1 MQNQPLDKRSIIGFV
16 LISLILTGWLL
27 WMSTNER
34 KVNPT
39 ETKTEVSK
47 KAPSSADEAKKKSA
61 ATLSST
67 STGGQKED
75 FIRIETDLLKIMIS
89 TKGGS
94 IARWEMK
101 NYSSWHDKNY
111 AGNPVQLI
119 YRGQREAT
127 ISYVN
132 NDGKKVDSKSM
143 HFAFTNAERSY
154 TLKGNES
161 ITITAVHELAP
172 GSAIVKTFTI
182 SGNSYACTAEVEL
195 QNMEQFMPQRTYDIT
210 WKGGLKFQEQNSV
223 DESNTSIALTSVNGT
238 IDEFDA
244 TEYAQPTS
252 VQSAGEI
259 DFIATRTKYFVAAII
274 PQKKDPNAIAF
285 MEGIKE
291 GAPNEGNIEKYSLAY
306 RNRYKGGVQKDA
318 FTMYIG
324 PQIYDTLVNYGL
336 EKAINFGTFYGV
348 KWLVAPIGEY
358 VILPTL
364 SFLHTFISNYGIVI
378 ILFSLLMKIV
388 LQPFSASQMK
398 SMQKMKA
405 VQPLLQKVQEKYK
418 DDRTA
423 LSQETMKIY
432 SEYGINP
439 AGGCL
444 PMIMQMPI
452 LISLWSVLSSW
463 MDIRHEHFF
472 GWISDLSAP
481 DVILDLGFKLPLF
494 QVDKISGLALLMA
507 IAMFIQQ
514 KMTVTDPNQK
524 SMVYIMPIMFLFM
537 FSGFPSGLNVYYF
550 VFTVLGIL
558 QQVWITKFS
567 KNKITLEDLKR
578 APKKE
583 GWFAQRMRMAQE
595 LAQQQQAAA
604 QAGGGNKRKPIGNSL
619 PKKKK

>member
-47 KAPSSADEAKKKSA
+47 KAPSSAQEAKKKSA

-101 NYSSWHDKNY
+101 NYKSWHNKTNP
-111 AGNPVQLI
+111 GFPVQLI

-223 DESNTSIALTSVNGT
+223 DESNTAIALTSVNGT

-285 MEGIKE
+285 MEGVKE
-291 GAPNEGNIEKYSLAY
+291 GSPNEGNLEKYSLAY

-318 FTMYIG
+318 FTIFIG
-324 PQIYDTLVNYGL
+324 PQIYDTLRAYGL
-336 EKAINFGTFYGV
+336 EKTINFGTFYGV

-364 SFLHTFISNYGIVI
+364 SFLHTFIANYGIVI
-378 ILFSLLMKIV
+378 ILFSLLMKVV

-418 DDRTA
+418 DDRTM

-463 MDIRHEHFF
+463 MDIRHQHFF

-494 QVDKISGLALLMA
+494 QVDKLSGLALLMG

-524 SMVYIMPIMFLFM
+524 SMVYIMPIMFIFM

-567 KNKITLEDLKR
+567 KKKITLEDLKR

-595 LAQQQQAAA
+595 LAQQQQAQA
-604 QAGGGNKRKPIGNSL
+604 AGGGNKRKPIGNSL

>member
-101 NYSSWHDKNY
+101 NYKSWHNKTNP
-111 AGNPVQLI
+111 GFPVQLI

-143 HFAFTNAERSY
+143 HFAFRNAERSY

-210 WKGGLKFQEQNSV
+210 WKGGLKFQEQSSV
-223 DESNTSIALTSVNGT
+223 DESNTAIALTSVNGT

-291 GAPNEGNIEKYSLAY
+291 GAPNEGHLEKYSLAY

-318 FTMYIG
+318 FTIYIG
-324 PQIYDTLVNYGL
+324 PQIYDTLANYGL

-595 LAQQQQAAA
+595 LAQQQQAA

>member
-47 KAPSSADEAKKKSA
+47 KAPNSAQEAKKKSA

-67 STGGQKED
+67 SNGGQKED

-101 NYSSWHDKNY
+101 NYTSWHNKSNP
-111 AGNPVQLI
+111 GFPVQLI

-172 GSAIVKTFTI
+172 GSAIVKTYTI

-195 QNMEQFMPQRTYDIT
+195 RNMEQFMPQRTYDIT

-259 DFIATRTKYFVAAII
+259 DFIATRTKYFIAAII

-291 GAPNEGNIEKYSLAY
+291 GAPNEGHLEKYSLAY

-318 FTMYIG
+318 FTIYVG
-324 PQIYDTLVNYGL
+324 PQIYDTLQAYGL
-336 EKAINFGTFYGV
+336 EKTINFGTFYGV

-364 SFLHTFISNYGIVI
+364 SFLHTFIANYGIVI

-418 DDRTA
+418 DDRTM

-463 MDIRHEHFF
+463 MDIRHQHFF
-472 GWISDLSAP
+472 GWITDLSAP

-494 QVDKISGLALLMA
+494 QVDKLSGLALLMG

-524 SMVYIMPIMFLFM
+524 SMVYIMPIMFIFM

-567 KNKITLEDLKR
+567 KKKITLEDLKR

-595 LAQQQQAAA
+595 LAQQQQAQAA
-604 QAGGGNKRKPIGNSL
+604 GGNKRTPIGNSL

>member
-47 KAPSSADEAKKKSA
+47 KAPSSAQEAKKKSA

-101 NYSSWHDKNY
+101 NYKSWHNKTNP
-111 AGNPVQLI
+111 GFPVQLI

-223 DESNTSIALTSVNGT
+223 DESNTAIALTSVNGT

-285 MEGIKE
+285 MEGVKE
-291 GAPNEGNIEKYSLAY
+291 GAPNEGNLEKYSLAY

-318 FTMYIG
+318 FTIFIG
-324 PQIYDTLVNYGL
+324 PQIYDTLQAYGL
-336 EKAINFGTFYGV
+336 EKTINFGTFYGV

-364 SFLHTFISNYGIVI
+364 SFLHTFIANYGIVI
-378 ILFSLLMKIV
+378 ILFSLLMKVV

-418 DDRTA
+418 DDRTM

-463 MDIRHEHFF
+463 MDIRHQHFF

-494 QVDKISGLALLMA
+494 QVDKLSGLALLMG

-524 SMVYIMPIMFLFM
+524 SMVYIMPIMFIFM

-567 KNKITLEDLKR
+567 KKKITLEDLKR

-595 LAQQQQAAA
+595 LAQQQQAQA
-604 QAGGGNKRKPIGNSL
+604 AGGGNKRKPIGNSL

>member
-47 KAPSSADEAKKKSA
+47 KAPSSAQEAKKKSP

-67 STGGQKED
+67 STGGQEED

-101 NYSSWHDKNY
+101 NYTSWHDKTY
-111 AGNPVQLI
+111 PGFPVQLI

-223 DESNTSIALTSVNGT
+223 DESNTAIALTSVNGT

-285 MEGIKE
+285 MEGVKE
-291 GAPNEGNIEKYSLAY
+291 GAPNEGNLEKYSLAY
-306 RNRYKGGVQKDA
+306 RNRYKGGIQKDA
-318 FTMYIG
+318 FTIFIG
-324 PQIYDTLVNYGL
+324 PQVYDTLQAYGL
-336 EKAINFGTFYGV
+336 EKTINFGTFYGV

-364 SFLHTFISNYGIVI
+364 SFLHTFIANYGIVI
-378 ILFSLLMKIV
+378 ILFSFLMKIV

-418 DDRTA
+418 DDRTEI
-423 LSQETMKIY
+423 SKETMKIY

-452 LISLWSVLSSW
+452 LISLWSVLGSW
-463 MDIRHEHFF
+463 MDIRHQHFF

-494 QVDKISGLALLMA
+494 QVDKLSGLALLMG

-524 SMVYIMPIMFLFM
+524 SMVYM
-537 FSGFPSGLNVYYF
+537 
-550 VFTVLGIL
+550 
-558 QQVWITKFS
+558 
-567 KNKITLEDLKR
+567 KR

-583 GWFAQRMRMAQE
+583 GWFAKRMRMAQE
-595 LAQQQQAAA
+595 LAQQQQHA
-604 QAGGGNKRKPIGNSL
+604 QAGGSNKRKPIGNSL

>member
-47 KAPSSADEAKKKSA
+47 KAPSSAQEAKKKSA

-101 NYSSWHDKNY
+101 NYKSWHNKTNP
-111 AGNPVQLI
+111 GFPVQLI

-161 ITITAVHELAP
+161 ITITAVHQLAP

-195 QNMEQFMPQRTYDIT
+195 RNMEQFMPQRTYDIT

-223 DESNTSIALTSVNGT
+223 DESNTAIALTSVNGT

-285 MEGIKE
+285 MEGVKE
-291 GAPNEGNIEKYSLAY
+291 GAPNEGNLEKYSLAY

-318 FTMYIG
+318 FTIYIG
-324 PQIYDTLVNYGL
+324 PQIYDTLANYGL

-364 SFLHTFISNYGIVI
+364 SFLHRFIANYGIVI

-405 VQPLLQKVQEKYK
+405 VQPLLQKVQEKHK

-595 LAQQQQAAA
+595 LAQQQQAA

>member
-47 KAPSSADEAKKKSA
+47 KAPSSAQEAKKKSA

-101 NYSSWHDKNY
+101 NYKSWHNKTNP
-111 AGNPVQLI
+111 GFPVQLI

-223 DESNTSIALTSVNGT
+223 DESNTAIALTSVNGT

-291 GAPNEGNIEKYSLAY
+291 GAPNEGNLEKYSLAY

-318 FTMYIG
+318 FTIFIG
-324 PQIYDTLVNYGL
+324 PQIYDTLQAYGL
-336 EKAINFGTFYGV
+336 EKTINFGTFYGV

-364 SFLHTFISNYGIVI
+364 SFLHTFIANYGIVI

-418 DDRTA
+418 DDRTM

-463 MDIRHEHFF
+463 MDIRHQHFF

-494 QVDKISGLALLMA
+494 QVDKLSGLALLMG

-524 SMVYIMPIMFLFM
+524 SMVYIMPIMFIFM

-567 KNKITLEDLKR
+567 KKKITLEDLKR

-595 LAQQQQAAA
+595 LAQQQQAQAA
-604 QAGGGNKRKPIGNSL
+604 GGNKRKPIGNSL

>member
-1 MQNQPLDKRSIIGFV
+1 MQQQSLDKRSIIGFV
-16 LISLILTGWLL
+16 LISLILTGWIL
-27 WMSTNER
+27 WMSTTQR
-34 KVNPT
+34 QVNQT
-39 ETKTEVSK
+39 ETKKVESK
-47 KAPSSADEAKKKSA
+47 QLPNSAKEAKKN
-61 ATLSST
+61 ATGTISSVN
-67 STGGQKED
+67 GNAQQED

-101 NYSSWHDKNY
+101 NYTSWHDKTY
-111 AGNPVQLI
+111 PGVPVQMI
-119 YRGQREAT
+119 YRGQREGT

-132 NDGKKVDSKSM
+132 NDGKKVDGKSM
-143 HFAFTNAERSY
+143 HFQFTNDKRSY

-161 ITITAVHELAP
+161 ITITAIHEIAP
-172 GSAIVKTFTI
+172 GSAIVKSFTI
-182 SGNSYACTAEVEL
+182 SGNSYACKTEVEL
-195 QNMEQFMPQRTYDIT
+195 RNMEQYMPQRTYDLN

-259 DFIATRTKYFVAAII
+259 DYVATRTKYFVAAII
-274 PQKKDPNAIAF
+274 PAKKDLNGMAF

-291 GAPNEGNIEKYSLAY
+291 GAPNEGHIEKYSLAY

-318 FTMYIG
+318 FTLYIG
-324 PQIYDTLVNYGL
+324 PQIYDTLQAYGL
-336 EKAINFGTFYGV
+336 EKTINFGTFYGV

-378 ILFSLLMKIV
+378 ILFSFLMKIV

-432 SEYGINP
+432 SEYGFNP

-463 MDIRHEHFF
+463 MDIRHQHFF

-494 QVDKISGLALLMA
+494 QVDKLSGLALLMG

-524 SMVYIMPIMFLFM
+524 SMVYIMPIMFTFM

-550 VFTVLGIL
+550 VFTILGIL

-595 LAQQQQAAA
+595 IAQQQQ
-604 QAGGGNKRKPIGNSL
+604 QAKASGSNKRKPIGNSL

>member
-47 KAPSSADEAKKKSA
+47 KAPSSAQEAKKKSA

-101 NYSSWHDKNY
+101 NYKSWHNKTNP
-111 AGNPVQLI
+111 GFPVQLI

-223 DESNTSIALTSVNGT
+223 DESNTAIALTSVNGT

-285 MEGIKE
+285 MEGVKE
-291 GAPNEGNIEKYSLAY
+291 GSPNEGNLEKYSLAY

-318 FTMYIG
+318 FTIFIG
-324 PQIYDTLVNYGL
+324 PQIYDTLRAYGL
-336 EKAINFGTFYGV
+336 EKTINFGTFYGV

-364 SFLHTFISNYGIVI
+364 SFLHTFIANYGIVI
-378 ILFSLLMKIV
+378 ILFSLLMKVV

-418 DDRTA
+418 DDRTM

-463 MDIRHEHFF
+463 MDIRHQHFF

-494 QVDKISGLALLMA
+494 QVDKLSGLALLMG

-524 SMVYIMPIMFLFM
+524 SMVYIMPIMFIFM

-595 LAQQQQAAA
+595 LAQQQQAQA
-604 QAGGGNKRKPIGNSL
+604 AGGGNKRKPIGNSL

>member
-47 KAPSSADEAKKKSA
+47 KAPSSAQEAKKKSP

-67 STGGQKED
+67 STGGQEED

-101 NYSSWHDKNY
+101 NYTSWHDKTY
-111 AGNPVQLI
+111 PGFPVQLI

-223 DESNTSIALTSVNGT
+223 DESNTAIALTSVNGT

-285 MEGIKE
+285 MEGVKE
-291 GAPNEGNIEKYSLAY
+291 GAPNEGNLEKYSLAY
-306 RNRYKGGVQKDA
+306 RNRYKGGIQKDA
-318 FTMYIG
+318 FTIFIG
-324 PQIYDTLVNYGL
+324 PQVYDTLQAYGL
-336 EKAINFGTFYGV
+336 EKTINFGTFYGV

-364 SFLHTFISNYGIVI
+364 SFLHTFIANYGIVI
-378 ILFSLLMKIV
+378 ILFSFLMKIV

-418 DDRTA
+418 DDRTEI
-423 LSQETMKIY
+423 SKETMKIY

-452 LISLWSVLSSW
+452 LISLWSVLGSW
-463 MDIRHEHFF
+463 MDIRHQHFF

-494 QVDKISGLALLMA
+494 QVDKLSGLALLMG

-524 SMVYIMPIMFLFM
+524 SMVYIMPIMFIFM

-550 VFTVLGIL
+550 IFTVLGIL

-567 KNKITLEDLKR
+567 KKKITLEDMKR

-583 GWFAQRMRMAQE
+583 GWFAKRMRMAQE
-595 LAQQQQAAA
+595 LAQQQQHA
-604 QAGGGNKRKPIGNSL
+604 QAGGSNKRKPIGNSL

>member
-47 KAPSSADEAKKKSA
+47 KAPSSAQEAKKKSA

-101 NYSSWHDKNY
+101 NYKSWHNKTNP
-111 AGNPVQLI
+111 GFPVQLI

-223 DESNTSIALTSVNGT
+223 DESNTAIALTSVNGT

-291 GAPNEGNIEKYSLAY
+291 GAPNEGNLEKYSLAY

-318 FTMYIG
+318 FTIFIG
-324 PQIYDTLVNYGL
+324 PQIYDTLQAYGL
-336 EKAINFGTFYGV
+336 EKTINFGTFYGV

-364 SFLHTFISNYGIVI
+364 SFLHTFIANYGIVI
-378 ILFSLLMKIV
+378 ILFSLLMKVV

-418 DDRTA
+418 DDRTM

-463 MDIRHEHFF
+463 MDIRHQHFF

-494 QVDKISGLALLMA
+494 QVDKLSGLALLMG

-524 SMVYIMPIMFLFM
+524 SMVYIMPIMFIFM

-595 LAQQQQAAA
+595 LAQQQQAQA
-604 QAGGGNKRKPIGNSL
+604 AGGGNKRKPIGNSL

>member
-143 HFAFTNAERSY
+143 HFAFMNAERSY

-210 WKGGLKFQEQNSV
+210 WKGGLKFQEQSSV
-223 DESNTSIALTSVNGT
+223 DESNTAIALTSVNGT

-318 FTMYIG
+318 FTIYIG
-324 PQIYDTLVNYGL
+324 PQIYDTLANYGL

-388 LQPFSASQMK
+388 LQPFSATQMK

-405 VQPLLQKVQEKYK
+405 VQPLLQKVQEKHK

>member
-47 KAPSSADEAKKKSA
+47 KAPSSAQEAKKKSA
-61 ATLSST
+61 ATLSSN

-223 DESNTSIALTSVNGT
+223 DESNTAIALTSVNGT

-285 MEGIKE
+285 MEGVKE
-291 GAPNEGNIEKYSLAY
+291 GAPNEGNLEKYSLAY

-318 FTMYIG
+318 FTIYIG
-324 PQIYDTLVNYGL
+324 PQIYDTLANYGL

-364 SFLHTFISNYGIVI
+364 SFLHKFIANYGIVI

-405 VQPLLQKVQEKYK
+405 VQPLLQKVQEKHK

-595 LAQQQQAAA
+595 LAQQQQAA

>member
-47 KAPSSADEAKKKSA
+47 KAPSSAQEAKKKSA
-61 ATLSST
+61 VTLSST

-101 NYSSWHDKNY
+101 NYKSWHNKTNP
-111 AGNPVQLI
+111 GFPVQLI

-223 DESNTSIALTSVNGT
+223 DESNTAIALTSVNGT

-285 MEGIKE
+285 MEGVKE
-291 GAPNEGNIEKYSLAY
+291 GSPNEGNLEKYSLAY

-318 FTMYIG
+318 FTIFIG
-324 PQIYDTLVNYGL
+324 PQIYDTLRAYGL
-336 EKAINFGTFYGV
+336 EKTINFGTFYGV

-364 SFLHTFISNYGIVI
+364 SFLHTFIANYGIVI

-418 DDRTA
+418 DDRTM

-463 MDIRHEHFF
+463 MDIRHQHFF

-494 QVDKISGLALLMA
+494 QVDKLSGLALLMG

-524 SMVYIMPIMFLFM
+524 SMVYIMPIMFIFM

-567 KNKITLEDLKR
+567 KKKITLEDLKR

-595 LAQQQQAAA
+595 LAQQQQAQAA
-604 QAGGGNKRKPIGNSL
+604 GGNKRKPIGNSL

>member
-143 HFAFTNAERSY
+143 HFAFMNAERSY

-210 WKGGLKFQEQNSV
+210 WKGGLKFQEQSSV
-223 DESNTSIALTSVNGT
+223 DESNTAIALTSVNGT

-318 FTMYIG
+318 FTIYIG
-324 PQIYDTLVNYGL
+324 PQIYDTLANYGL

-405 VQPLLQKVQEKYK
+405 VQPLLQKVQEKHK

-595 LAQQQQAAA
+595 LAQQQQAA

>member
-143 HFAFTNAERSY
+143 HFAFRNAERSY

-210 WKGGLKFQEQNSV
+210 WKGGLKFQEQSSV
-223 DESNTSIALTSVNGT
+223 DESNTAIALTSVNGT

-318 FTMYIG
+318 FTIYIG
-324 PQIYDTLVNYGL
+324 PQIYDTLANYGL

-405 VQPLLQKVQEKYK
+405 VQPLLQKVQEKHK

>member
-47 KAPSSADEAKKKSA
+47 KAPSSAQEAKKKSA

-101 NYSSWHDKNY
+101 NYKSWHNKTNP
-111 AGNPVQLI
+111 GFPVQLI

-132 NDGKKVDSKSM
+132 NAGKKVDSKSM

-223 DESNTSIALTSVNGT
+223 DESNTAIALTSVNGT

-285 MEGIKE
+285 MEGVKE
-291 GAPNEGNIEKYSLAY
+291 GSPNEGNLEKYSLAY

-318 FTMYIG
+318 FTIFIG
-324 PQIYDTLVNYGL
+324 PQIYDTLQAYGL
-336 EKAINFGTFYGV
+336 EKTINFGTFYGV

-364 SFLHTFISNYGIVI
+364 SFLHTFIANYGIVI

-418 DDRTA
+418 DDRTM

-463 MDIRHEHFF
+463 MDIRHQHFF

-494 QVDKISGLALLMA
+494 QVDKLSGLALLMG

-524 SMVYIMPIMFLFM
+524 SMVYIMPIMFIFM

-595 LAQQQQAAA
+595 LAQQQQAQA
-604 QAGGGNKRKPIGNSL
+604 AGGGNKRKPIGNSL

>member
-210 WKGGLKFQEQNSV
+210 WKGGLKFQEQSSV
-223 DESNTSIALTSVNGT
+223 DESNTAIALTSVNGT

-318 FTMYIG
+318 FTIYIG
-324 PQIYDTLVNYGL
+324 PQIYDTLANYGL

-405 VQPLLQKVQEKYK
+405 VQPLLQKVQEKHK

-507 IAMFIQQ
+507 IAMFVQQ

-595 LAQQQQAAA
+595 LAQQQQAA

>member
-1 MQNQPLDKRSIIGFV
+1 MQNQSLDKRSIIGFV
-16 LISLILTGWLL
+16 LISLILTGWIL
-27 WMSTNER
+27 WMSTTQR
-34 KVNPT
+34 QVNTPV
-39 ETKTEVSK
+39 EKQATKKSM
-47 KAPSSADEAKKKSA
+47 PSSAQEAKKKVADTISGDNGSNA
-61 ATLSST
+61 
-67 STGGQKED
+67 ED
-75 FIRIETDLLKIMIS
+75 FIRIETDVLRIMIS

-94 IARWEMK
+94 IARWELK
-101 NYSSWHDKNY
+101 NYTSWHNKTY
-111 AGNPVQLI
+111 PGVPVQLI

-127 ISYVN
+127 ITYVN
-132 NDGKKVDSKSM
+132 NEGKKVDTKSM
-143 HFAFTNAERSY
+143 HFAFTNDKRSY

-161 ITITAVHELAP
+161 ITISAIHELAP

-182 SGNSYACTAEVEL
+182 SGNSYACKTEVEL
-195 QNMEQFMPQRTYDIT
+195 RNMEQFMPQRTYDLI
-210 WKGGLKFQEQNSV
+210 WKGGVKFQEQNSV
-223 DESNTSIALTSVNGT
+223 DESNTAISLTSVNGT
-238 IDEFDA
+238 IDEFDV

-259 DFIATRTKYFVAAII
+259 DYVATRTKYFVAAII
-274 PQKKDPNAIAF
+274 PEKKDANGMAF

-291 GAPNEGNIEKYSLAY
+291 GAPNEGHIEKYSLAY

-318 FTMYIG
+318 FTIFIG
-324 PQIYDTLVNYGL
+324 PQIYDTLQAYGL
-336 EKAINFGTFYGV
+336 EKTINFGTFYGV

-364 SFLHTFISNYGIVI
+364 SFLHTFIANYGIVI
-378 ILFSLLMKIV
+378 ILFSFLMKIV

-398 SMQKMKA
+398 SMQKMKV

-418 DDRTA
+418 DDRTM

-463 MDIRHEHFF
+463 MDIRQQHFF

-494 QVDKISGLALLMA
+494 QVDKLSGLALLMG

-514 KMTVTDPNQK
+514 KMTITDPNQK
-524 SMVYIMPIMFLFM
+524 SMVYIMPIMFTFM

-550 VFTVLGIL
+550 VFTILGII

-595 LAQQQQAAA
+595 IAQQQQ
-604 QAGGGNKRKPIGNSL
+604 QAKASTGNKRTPIGNSL

>member
-47 KAPSSADEAKKKSA
+47 KAPSSAQEAKKKSA
-61 ATLSST
+61 ATLSSN

-132 NDGKKVDSKSM
+132 NDGKKIDSKSM

-223 DESNTSIALTSVNGT
+223 DESNTAIALTSVNGT

-285 MEGIKE
+285 MEGVKE
-291 GAPNEGNIEKYSLAY
+291 GAPNEGNLEKYSLAY

-318 FTMYIG
+318 FTIYIG
-324 PQIYDTLVNYGL
+324 PQIYDTLANYGL

-364 SFLHTFISNYGIVI
+364 SFLHKFIANYGIVI

-405 VQPLLQKVQEKYK
+405 VQPLLQKVQEKHK

-595 LAQQQQAAA
+595 LAQQQQAA

>member
-47 KAPSSADEAKKKSA
+47 KAPSSAQEAKKKSG

-101 NYSSWHDKNY
+101 NYKSWHNKTNP
-111 AGNPVQLI
+111 GFPVQLI

-161 ITITAVHELAP
+161 ITITAVHQLAP

-223 DESNTSIALTSVNGT
+223 DESNTAIALTSVNGT

-285 MEGIKE
+285 MEGVKE
-291 GAPNEGNIEKYSLAY
+291 GAPNEGNLEKYSLAY

-318 FTMYIG
+318 FTIFIG
-324 PQIYDTLVNYGL
+324 PQIYDTLQAYGL
-336 EKAINFGTFYGV
+336 EKTINFGTFYGV

-364 SFLHTFISNYGIVI
+364 SFLHTFIANYGIVI

-418 DDRTA
+418 DDRTM

-463 MDIRHEHFF
+463 MDIRHQHFF

-494 QVDKISGLALLMA
+494 QVDKLSGLALLMG

-524 SMVYIMPIMFLFM
+524 SMVYIMPIMFIFM

-567 KNKITLEDLKR
+567 KKKITLEDLKR

-595 LAQQQQAAA
+595 LAQQQQAQAA
-604 QAGGGNKRKPIGNSL
+604 GGNKRKPIGNSL

>member
-210 WKGGLKFQEQNSV
+210 WKGGLKFQEQSSV
-223 DESNTSIALTSVNGT
+223 DESNTAIALTSVNGT

-318 FTMYIG
+318 FTIYIG
-324 PQIYDTLVNYGL
+324 PQIYDTLANYGL

-405 VQPLLQKVQEKYK
+405 VQPLLQKVQEKHK

-595 LAQQQQAAA
+595 LAQQQQAA

>member
-210 WKGGLKFQEQNSV
+210 WKGGLKFQEQSSV
-223 DESNTSIALTSVNGT
+223 DESNTAIALTSVNGT

-318 FTMYIG
+318 FTIYIG
-324 PQIYDTLVNYGL
+324 PQIYDTLANYGL

-388 LQPFSASQMK
+388 LQPFSATQMK

-405 VQPLLQKVQEKYK
+405 VQPLLQKVQEKHK

-595 LAQQQQAAA
+595 LAQQQQAA

>member
-1 MQNQPLDKRSIIGFV
+1 MQQQSLDKRSIIGFV
-16 LISLILTGWLL
+16 LISLILTGWIL
-27 WMSTNER
+27 WMSTTQR
-34 KVNPT
+34 QVNQT
-39 ETKTEVSK
+39 ETKKVESK
-47 KAPSSADEAKKKSA
+47 QLPNSAKEAKKN
-61 ATLSST
+61 ATGTISS
-67 STGGQKED
+67 GNGNAQQED
-75 FIRIETDLLKIMIS
+75 FIRIETDLIKIMIS

-101 NYSSWHDKNY
+101 NYTSWHDKTY
-111 AGNPVQLI
+111 PGVPVQMI
-119 YRGQREAT
+119 YRGQREGT

-132 NDGKKVDSKSM
+132 NDGKKVDGKSM
-143 HFAFTNAERSY
+143 HFQFTNDKRSY

-161 ITITAVHELAP
+161 ITITAIHEIAP
-172 GSAIVKTFTI
+172 GSAIVKSFTI
-182 SGNSYACTAEVEL
+182 SGNSYACKTEVEL
-195 QNMEQFMPQRTYDIT
+195 RNMEQYMPQRTYDLN

-259 DFIATRTKYFVAAII
+259 DYVATRTMYFVAAII
-274 PQKKDPNAIAF
+274 PAKKDPNGMAF

-291 GAPNEGNIEKYSLAY
+291 GAPNEGHLEKYSLAY

-318 FTMYIG
+318 FTLYIG
-324 PQIYDTLVNYGL
+324 PQIYDTLQAYGL
-336 EKAINFGTFYGV
+336 EKTINFGTFYGV

-378 ILFSLLMKIV
+378 ILFSFLMKIV

-463 MDIRHEHFF
+463 MDIRHQHFF

-494 QVDKISGLALLMA
+494 QVDKLSGLALLMG

-524 SMVYIMPIMFLFM
+524 SMVYIMPIMFTFM

-550 VFTVLGIL
+550 VFTILGIL

-595 LAQQQQAAA
+595 IAQQQQ
-604 QAGGGNKRKPIGNSL
+604 QAKASGSNKRKPIGNSL

>member
-47 KAPSSADEAKKKSA
+47 KAPSSAQEAKKKSA
-61 ATLSST
+61 VTLSST

-101 NYSSWHDKNY
+101 NYKSWHNKTNP
-111 AGNPVQLI
+111 GFPVQLI

-223 DESNTSIALTSVNGT
+223 DESNTAIALTSVNGT

-285 MEGIKE
+285 MEGVKE
-291 GAPNEGNIEKYSLAY
+291 GAPNEGNLEKYSLAY

-318 FTMYIG
+318 FTIYIG
-324 PQIYDTLVNYGL
+324 PQIYDTLANYGL

-364 SFLHTFISNYGIVI
+364 SFLHTFIANYGIVI
-378 ILFSLLMKIV
+378 ILF
-388 LQPFSASQMK
+388 
-398 SMQKMKA
+398 
-405 VQPLLQKVQEKYK
+405 
-418 DDRTA
+418 
-423 LSQETMKIY
+423 
-432 SEYGINP
+432 
-439 AGGCL
+439 
-444 PMIMQMPI
+444 
-452 LISLWSVLSSW
+452 
-463 MDIRHEHFF
+463 
-472 GWISDLSAP
+472 
-481 DVILDLGFKLPLF
+481 
-494 QVDKISGLALLMA
+494 
-507 IAMFIQQ
+507 
-514 KMTVTDPNQK
+514 
-524 SMVYIMPIMFLFM
+524 
-537 FSGFPSGLNVYYF
+537 
-550 VFTVLGIL
+550 
-558 QQVWITKFS
+558 
-567 KNKITLEDLKR
+567 
-578 APKKE
+578 
-583 GWFAQRMRMAQE
+583 
-595 LAQQQQAAA
+595 
-604 QAGGGNKRKPIGNSL
+604 
-619 PKKKK
+619 

>member
-47 KAPSSADEAKKKSA
+47 KAPSSAQEAKKKSA

-101 NYSSWHDKNY
+101 NYKSWHNKTNP
-111 AGNPVQLI
+111 GFPVQLI

-223 DESNTSIALTSVNGT
+223 DESNTAIALTSVNGT

-285 MEGIKE
+285 MEGVKE
-291 GAPNEGNIEKYSLAY
+291 GSPNEGNLEKYSLAY

-318 FTMYIG
+318 FTIFIG
-324 PQIYDTLVNYGL
+324 PQIYDTLRAYGL
-336 EKAINFGTFYGV
+336 EKTINFGTFYGV

-364 SFLHTFISNYGIVI
+364 SFLHTFIANYGIVI
-378 ILFSLLMKIV
+378 ILFSLLMKVV

-418 DDRTA
+418 DDRTM

-463 MDIRHEHFF
+463 MDIRHQHFF

-494 QVDKISGLALLMA
+494 QVDKLSGLALLMG

-524 SMVYIMPIMFLFM
+524 SMVYIMPIMFIFM

-558 QQVWITKFS
+558 QQVWITIFS

-595 LAQQQQAAA
+595 LAQQQQAQA
-604 QAGGGNKRKPIGNSL
+604 AGGGNKRKPIGNSL

>member
-1 MQNQPLDKRSIIGFV
+1 MQQQSLDKRSIIGFV
-16 LISLILTGWLL
+16 LISLILTGWIL
-27 WMSTNER
+27 WMSTTQR
-34 KVNPT
+34 QVNQT
-39 ETKTEVSK
+39 ETKKVESK
-47 KAPSSADEAKKKSA
+47 QLPNSAKEAKKN
-61 ATLSST
+61 ATGTISS
-67 STGGQKED
+67 GNGNAQQED
-75 FIRIETDLLKIMIS
+75 FIRIETDLIKIMIS

-101 NYSSWHDKNY
+101 NYTSWHDKTY
-111 AGNPVQLI
+111 PGVPVQMI
-119 YRGQREAT
+119 YRGQREGT

-132 NDGKKVDSKSM
+132 NDGKKVDGKSM
-143 HFAFTNAERSY
+143 HFQFTNDKRSY

-161 ITITAVHELAP
+161 ITITAIHEIAP
-172 GSAIVKTFTI
+172 GSAIVKSFTI
-182 SGNSYACTAEVEL
+182 SGNSYACKTEVEL
-195 QNMEQFMPQRTYDIT
+195 RNMEQYMPQRTYDLN

-259 DFIATRTKYFVAAII
+259 DYVATRTKYFVAAII
-274 PQKKDPNAIAF
+274 PAKKDPNGMAF

-291 GAPNEGNIEKYSLAY
+291 GAPNEGHLEKYSLAY

-318 FTMYIG
+318 FTLYIG
-324 PQIYDTLVNYGL
+324 PQIYDTLQAYGL
-336 EKAINFGTFYGV
+336 EKTINFGTFYGV

-378 ILFSLLMKIV
+378 ILFSFLMKIV

-463 MDIRHEHFF
+463 MDIRHQHFF

-494 QVDKISGLALLMA
+494 QVDKLSGLALLMG

-524 SMVYIMPIMFLFM
+524 SMVYIMPIMFTFM

-550 VFTVLGIL
+550 VFTILGIL

-595 LAQQQQAAA
+595 IAQQQQ
-604 QAGGGNKRKPIGNSL
+604 QAKASGSNKRKPIGNSL

>member
-1 MQNQPLDKRSIIGFV
+1 MQQQPLDKRSIIGFV

-27 WMSTNER
+27 WMGTNER

-47 KAPSSADEAKKKSA
+47 KAPSSADEAKKKS
-61 ATLSST
+61 TGTISSA
-67 STGGQKED
+67 SDGGHRED

-101 NYSSWHDKNY
+101 NYSSWHNKSY

-143 HFAFTNAERSY
+143 HFQFTNAERSY
-154 TLKGNES
+154 TLNGNES
-161 ITITAVHELAP
+161 ITITAIHELAP

-182 SGNSYACTAEVEL
+182 SGNSYACKTEVEL
-195 QNMEQFMPQRTYDIT
+195 RNMEQFMPQRTYDIT

-223 DESNTSIALTSVNGT
+223 DESNTAIALTSVNGT

-291 GAPNEGNIEKYSLAY
+291 GAPNEGHLEKYSLAY

-318 FTMYIG
+318 FTIYIG
-324 PQIYDTLVNYGL
+324 PQIYDTLANYGL

-378 ILFSLLMKIV
+378 ILFSILMKIV

-463 MDIRHEHFF
+463 MDIRHEHFI
-472 GWISDLSAP
+472 GWITDLSAP

-494 QVDKISGLALLMA
+494 QVDKVSGLALLMA

-550 VFTVLGIL
+550 VFTVLGIV

-595 LAQQQQAAA
+595 LAQQQQAA

>member
-1 MQNQPLDKRSIIGFV
+1 MQQQPLDKRSIIGFV
-16 LISLILTGWLL
+16 LISLILAGWMI
-27 WMSTNER
+27 WMSTSER
-34 KVNPT
+34 QVNPT
-39 ETKTEVSK
+39 ETAKTETTK
-47 KAPSSADEAKKKSA
+47 TPSSAKEATKKVAGTITSA
-61 ATLSST
+61 
-67 STGGQKED
+67 GGGEHKED
-75 FIRIETDLLKIMIS
+75 FIRIETDLAKIMIS

-94 IARWEMK
+94 IARWELK
-101 NYSSWHDKNY
+101 NYTSWHDETY

-132 NDGKKVDSKSM
+132 SDGKKVDTKSM
-143 HFAFTNAERSY
+143 HFAFTNDKRSY

-161 ITITAVHELAP
+161 ITITAMHEIAP

-182 SGNSYACTAEVEL
+182 TGNSYACKTEVEL
-195 QNMEQFMPQRTYDIT
+195 RNMEQYMPQRTYDIT
-210 WKGGLKFQEQNSV
+210 WKGGLKFQEHNSV
-223 DESNTSIALTSVNGT
+223 DESSTAIALTSVNGT

-259 DFIATRTKYFVAAII
+259 DYVATRTKYFVAAII
-274 PQKKDPNAIAF
+274 PDKKDPNAIAF

-291 GAPNEGNIEKYSLAY
+291 GAPNEGHLEKYSLAY
-306 RNRYKGGVQKDA
+306 RTRYKGGIQKDA
-318 FTMYIG
+318 FTIYIG
-324 PQIYDTLVNYGL
+324 PQIYDTLANYGL

-364 SFLHTFISNYGIVI
+364 SFLHTFIANYGIVI
-378 ILFSLLMKIV
+378 ILFSILMKIV

-595 LAQQQQAAA
+595 LAQQQQAA

>member
-47 KAPSSADEAKKKSA
+47 KAPSSAQEAKKKSA

-223 DESNTSIALTSVNGT
+223 DESNTAIALTSVNGT

-285 MEGIKE
+285 MEGVKE
-291 GAPNEGNIEKYSLAY
+291 GAPNEGNLEKYSLAY

-318 FTMYIG
+318 FTIYIG
-324 PQIYDTLVNYGL
+324 PQIYDTLANYGL

-405 VQPLLQKVQEKYK
+405 VQPLLQKVQEKHK

-595 LAQQQQAAA
+595 LAQQQQAA

>member
-34 KVNPT
+34 NVNPT

-101 NYSSWHDKNY
+101 NYKSWHNKTNP
-111 AGNPVQLI
+111 GFPVQLI

-143 HFAFTNAERSY
+143 HFAFRNAERSY

-210 WKGGLKFQEQNSV
+210 WKGGLKFQEQSSV
-223 DESNTSIALTSVNGT
+223 DESNTAIALTSVNGT

-291 GAPNEGNIEKYSLAY
+291 GAPNEGHLEKYSLAY

-318 FTMYIG
+318 FTIYIG
-324 PQIYDTLVNYGL
+324 PQIYDTLANYGL

-595 LAQQQQAAA
+595 LAQQQQAA

>member
-47 KAPSSADEAKKKSA
+47 KAPSSAQEAKKKSA

-101 NYSSWHDKNY
+101 NYKSWHNKTNP
-111 AGNPVQLI
+111 GFPVQLI

-223 DESNTSIALTSVNGT
+223 DESNTAIALTSVNGT

-291 GAPNEGNIEKYSLAY
+291 GAPNEGHLEKYSLAY

-318 FTMYIG
+318 FTIYVG
-324 PQIYDTLVNYGL
+324 PQIYDTLQAYGL
-336 EKAINFGTFYGV
+336 EKTINFGTFYGV

-364 SFLHTFISNYGIVI
+364 SFLHTFIANYGIVI
-378 ILFSLLMKIV
+378 ILFSLLMKVV

-418 DDRTA
+418 DDRTM

-463 MDIRHEHFF
+463 MDIRHQHFF

-494 QVDKISGLALLMA
+494 QVDKLSGLALLMG

-524 SMVYIMPIMFLFM
+524 SMVYIMPIMFIFM

-595 LAQQQQAAA
+595 LAQQQQAQA
-604 QAGGGNKRKPIGNSL
+604 AGGGNKRKPIGNSL

>member
-1 MQNQPLDKRSIIGFV
+1 MQQQPLDKRSIIGFV

-27 WMSTNER
+27 WMSTTER
-34 KVNPT
+34 QVNPT
-39 ETKTEVSK
+39 ETKTTETK
-47 KAPSSADEAKKKSA
+47 KAPSSAQEAKTKSTGTIA
-61 ATLSST
+61 SA

-101 NYSSWHDKNY
+101 NYTSWHDKNNPGY
-111 AGNPVQLI
+111 PVQLI

-132 NDGKKVDSKSM
+132 NDGKKVDTKSM
-143 HFAFTNAERSY
+143 HFAFTNDKRSY
-154 TLKGNES
+154 TLKGSES
-161 ITITAVHELAP
+161 ITITAIHELAP

-195 QNMEQFMPQRTYDIT
+195 RNMEQFMPQRTYDIT

-223 DESNTSIALTSVNGT
+223 DESNTAIALTSVNGT

-259 DFIATRTKYFVAAII
+259 DYVATRTKYFVAAII

-291 GAPNEGNIEKYSLAY
+291 GAPNEGHLEKYSLAY

-318 FTMYIG
+318 FTIFIG
-324 PQIYDTLVNYGL
+324 PQIYDTLQAYGL
-336 EKAINFGTFYGV
+336 EKTINFGTFYGV

-364 SFLHTFISNYGIVI
+364 SFLHTFIANYGIVI
-378 ILFSLLMKIV
+378 ILFSILMKIV

-418 DDRTA
+418 DDRVM

-432 SEYGINP
+432 QEYGINP

-463 MDIRHEHFF
+463 MDIRHQHFF
-472 GWISDLSAP
+472 GWITDLSAP

-494 QVDKISGLALLMA
+494 QVDKLSGLALLMG

-524 SMVYIMPIMFLFM
+524 SMVYIMPIMFIFM

-595 LAQQQQAAA
+595 LAQQQQQA

>member
-47 KAPSSADEAKKKSA
+47 KAPSSAQEAKKKSA

-132 NDGKKVDSKSM
+132 NDGKKIDSKSM

-223 DESNTSIALTSVNGT
+223 DESNTAIALTSVNGT

-285 MEGIKE
+285 MEGVKE
-291 GAPNEGNIEKYSLAY
+291 GAPNEGNLEKYSLAY

-318 FTMYIG
+318 FTIYIG
-324 PQIYDTLVNYGL
+324 PQIYDTLANYGL

-364 SFLHTFISNYGIVI
+364 SFLHKFIANYGIVI

-595 LAQQQQAAA
+595 LAQQQQAA

>member
-47 KAPSSADEAKKKSA
+47 KAPSSAQEAKKKSA
-61 ATLSST
+61 ATLSSN

-132 NDGKKVDSKSM
+132 NDGKKIDSKSM

-223 DESNTSIALTSVNGT
+223 DESNTAIALTSVNGT

-285 MEGIKE
+285 MEGVKE
-291 GAPNEGNIEKYSLAY
+291 GAPNEGNLEKYSLAY

-318 FTMYIG
+318 FTIYIG
-324 PQIYDTLVNYGL
+324 PQIYDTLANYGL

-364 SFLHTFISNYGIVI
+364 SFLHKFIANYGIVI

-595 LAQQQQAAA
+595 LAQQQQAA

>member
-47 KAPSSADEAKKKSA
+47 KAPSSAQEAKKKSA

-101 NYSSWHDKNY
+101 NYKSWHNKTNQ
-111 AGNPVQLI
+111 GFPVQLI

-223 DESNTSIALTSVNGT
+223 DESNTAIALTSVNGT

-285 MEGIKE
+285 MEGVKE
-291 GAPNEGNIEKYSLAY
+291 GSPNEGNLEKYSLAY

-318 FTMYIG
+318 FTIFIG
-324 PQIYDTLVNYGL
+324 PQIYDTLRAYGL
-336 EKAINFGTFYGV
+336 EKTINFGTFYGV

-364 SFLHTFISNYGIVI
+364 SFLHTFIANYGIVI
-378 ILFSLLMKIV
+378 ILFSLLMKVV

-418 DDRTA
+418 DDRTM

-463 MDIRHEHFF
+463 MDIRHQHFF

-494 QVDKISGLALLMA
+494 QVDKLSGLALLMG

-524 SMVYIMPIMFLFM
+524 SMVYIMPIMFIFM

-567 KNKITLEDLKR
+567 KKKITLEDLKR

-595 LAQQQQAAA
+595 LAQQQQAQA
-604 QAGGGNKRKPIGNSL
+604 AGGGNKRKPIGNSL